1 MVTEIR
7 DALRSTAD
15 AAAVDLHPL
24 EEVVAAGSRRVRH
37 RRVVTGLGT
46 TGLALAIA
54 VGAATLTVD
63 DDRADVPLP
72 ANLTLDDAKPASLE
86 VLSSRTAPWDV
97 PDDADGVP
105 AFTEDRLVV
114 QGRGRLGKGT
124 FQLGLLDPDAGTT
137 DWLPQ
142 PPTPLGQLSAVEL
155 GARRLLYFD
164 WQGNRELSVLQFD
177 RDSRSWSRAAIDVP
191 RGDYDP
197 LFGAVPPQLAS
208 DGRLYL
214 LDPDNA
220 RRWYS
225 VPSTGGTVR
234 PEPSLEGTWASWS
247 GSMRATG
254 DGEGRIVVTRDGQPV
269 AEVEGPPESC
279 SKQQTVPTIPPLV
292 AFVGSRFVATFTC
305 GDGNQVVVYD
315 ESGRVEIM
323 LAVTKELRVDAAGD
337 GHLLLSDA
345 RRLYLLNLD
354 SQELTWVDTMQP
366 RETPDADL
374 EAGLVV
380 WDTVVWNTE
389 RDAWDTVHKVARLP

>member
-15 AAAVDLHPL
+15 AAAIDLHPL

-86 VLSSRTAPWDV
+86 VLSSRTAPWEV

-105 AFTEDRLVV
+105 AFTEDGLVV

-124 FQLGLLDPDAGTT
+124 FQLGLLDPAAGTT
-137 DWLPQ
+137 DWLPR
-142 PPTPLGQLSAVEL
+142 PPTSTGQLSRIEL
-155 GARRLLYFD
+155 GTDQLLYSD
-164 WQGNRELSVLQFD
+164 WQGNRNLAILRFD
-177 RDSRSWSRAAIDVP
+177 RAARTWTRTPIEVP
-191 RGDYDP
+191 PGEYDA
-197 LFGAVPPQLAS
+197 LFGAIPPQLAS

-225 VPSTGGTVR
+225 VPSTGGTIR
-234 PEPSLEGTWASWS
+234 PEPSLEGTWATWS
-247 GSMRATG
+247 GPMRATADG
-254 DGEGRIVVTRDGQPV
+254 DGHIVVTRDDEVP
-269 AEVEGPPESC
+269 AEVDGPPETC
-279 SKQQTVPTIPPLV
+279 STQRTVPPIPPLV

-315 ESGRVEIM
+315 ESGRVEMM
-323 LAVTKELRVDAAGD
+323 LAVTNELRVEAAGE
-337 GHLLLSDA
+337 GHLLLSDTQ
-345 RRLYLLNLD
+345 RLYLLNLD

-374 EAGLVV
+374 EAGLVI
-380 WDTVVWNTE
+380 WDTVVWNSE